1 MSQIPHTSPFDGIRH
16 EDELGKEYWSARE
29 LYKMLGYST
38 WQRFQNAIE
47 QAKIACEQSG
57 QAIEDH
63 FNLDVKIVKAGATTK
78 PREDYRLSRF
88 ACYLIVM
95 NADPNKQATVA
106 IG

>member
-1 MSQIPHTSPFDGIRH
+1 MSQIPHISPFDGIRH
-16 EDELGKEYWSARE
+16 EDELGKEYLSARE

-38 WQRFQNAIE
+38 WQRFQNAI
-47 QAKIACEQSG
+47 EQSG

-78 PREDYRLSRF
+78 SREDYRLSRY

-95 NADPNKQATVA
+95 NADPNKPTTVTF
-106 IG
+106 G